1 MNKLINLL
9 IIFLALNYI
18 LPFAIGNIQSVP
30 RTLFYISLVSSTGI
44 FLLEVIYNYS
54 LKQSNIKPMTLKEN
68 IYNSLFKALLV
79 FVGFYIYE
87 DMKTNY
93 SITIPGVSEDN
104 TIRSIFIIFI
114 MTFFIITKCLIT
126 P

>member
-1 MNKLINLL
+1 M
-9 IIFLALNYI
+9 
-18 LPFAIGNIQSVP
+18 
-30 RTLFYISLVSSTGI
+30 
-44 FLLEVIYNYS
+44 YNYY
-54 LKQSNIKPMTLKEN
+54 LQKKNVKFITLKDN

-93 SITIPGVSEDN
+93 NITIPGVSEDN
-104 TIRSIFIIFI
+104 TIRSMFIIFI

>member
-9 IIFLALNYI
+9 IIFLAINYV
-18 LPFAIGNIQSVP
+18 LPFAIGSIQVIP
-30 RTLFYISLVSSTGI
+30 KTLFFISLITSFGI
-44 FLLEVIYNYS
+44 FLVEVMYNYY
-54 LKQSNIKPMTLKEN
+54 LQKKNVKFITLKDN

-93 SITIPGVSEDN
+93 NITIPGVSEDN
-104 TIRSIFIIFI
+104 TIRSMFIIFI

>member
-9 IIFLALNYI
+9 IIFLALNYV
-18 LPFAIGNIQSVP
+18 LPFVIGNIQSVP
-30 RTLFYISLVSSTGI
+30 RTLFYSGLISAVGI
-44 FLLEVIYNYS
+44 FLIEVTYNHL
-54 LKQSNIKPMTLKEN
+54 LKNSNIKNVSLKEN

-79 FVGFYIYE
+79 FVGFYLYE
-87 DMKTNY
+87 DIKTSYNI
-93 SITIPGVSEDN
+93 SIPGVSNDN

>member
-18 LPFAIGNIQSVP
+18 LPFVIGNIKSVP
-30 RTLFYISLVSSTGI
+30 RTLFYISLVTSAGI

-54 LKQSNIKPMTLKEN
+54 LKQSNIKTMTLKEN

-104 TIRSIFIIFI
+104 TIRSMFIIFI

>member
-1 MNKLINLL
+1 MNKLVNLL

-18 LPFAIGNIQSVP
+18 FPFIIRNINSVP
-30 RTLFYISLVSSTGI
+30 RTLFYSSLITSIGI
-44 FLLEVIYNYS
+44 FLVEIIYNHL
-54 LKQSNIKPMTLKEN
+54 LKNSNIKIMTLKEN

-79 FVGFYIYE
+79 FVGFYLYE
-87 DMKTNY
+87 DIKTNY
-93 SITIPGVSEDN
+93 NITIPGVSEDN
-104 TIRSIFIIFI
+104 TIRSIFVIFI